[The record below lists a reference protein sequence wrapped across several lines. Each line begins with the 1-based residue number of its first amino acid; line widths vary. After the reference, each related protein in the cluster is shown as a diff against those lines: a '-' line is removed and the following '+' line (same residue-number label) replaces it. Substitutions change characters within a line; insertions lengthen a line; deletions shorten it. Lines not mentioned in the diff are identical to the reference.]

1 MILVNG
7 DSWTGG
13 RLFNGQP
20 ADIEYWPNYFEKITN
35 IPITNLASCG
45 SSNQRIFRTT
55 VDFLYN
61 TTESI
66 SHVIIGWSS
75 IDRFELVTASG
86 KSIFFTPSNT
96 FGDSQVPIDV
106 KKQFKSLYYKWCHD
120 HQVNLKNFLH
130 LVLVM
135 QDICRQKNIQLLNF
149 QSFDDNLS
157 MVNRSGNNEL
167 INLKKQIN
175 TNFYI
180 KDTMENSTKE
190 YPKVESGH
198 VNEEG
203 NQRWAEILIK
213 KFNF

>member
-13 RLFNGQP
+13 RHTKNQSVS
-20 ADIEYWPNYFEKITN
+20 IEYWPNYFEKITN
-35 IPITNLASCG
+35 IPITNLAFGG

-61 TTESI
+61 TTEPI

-86 KSIFFTPSNT
+86 KSIFLTPSTT
-96 FGDSQVPIDV
+96 FGDQEVPDEI
-106 KKQFKSLYYKWCHD
+106 KKQFKLLYYTWCHN
-120 HQVNLKNFLH
+120 HQINLKNFLH
-130 LVLVM
+130 LVLLM
-135 QDICRQKNIQLLNF
+135 QDICRQKNIQLINF
-149 QSFDDNLS
+149 QSFNDNLS
-157 MVNRSGNNEL
+157 MVDSLGNKEL
-167 INLKKQIN
+167 TNLKNQIDM
-175 TNFYI
+175 NFYV
-180 KDTMENSTKE
+180 KKTMDYTTNQ

-198 VNEEG
+198 VNEAG
-203 NQRWAEILIK
+203 NQRWAEILIE